1 MTTRLD
7 LIGNRSR
14 SYAATDA
21 STPSVEARN
30 PNIGLDHAYSADCA
44 RRQDGVC
51 LGFCRIG
58 IELIELARRN
68 RHVAEVDGWPASGRG
83 RRPRRL
89 AGAVE
94 PPRRRRG
101 KSKRPSGQG
110 GCRPPDP
117 NASKSYAAA
126 ARFAFAR
133 PSIIRPIPRELLE
146 LRVEATIHQRD
157 PTALRRGANGP
168 INFRLQCKR
177 VSAWPDIRARKL

>member
-1 MTTRLD
+1 M
-7 LIGNRSR
+7 
-14 SYAATDA
+14 
-21 STPSVEARN
+21 
-30 PNIGLDHAYSADCA
+30 
-44 RRQDGVC
+44 RRQTLRRLVLKRATRTSGSIMLIQQIAPVDKTEFASVFVA
-51 LGFCRIG
+51 L
-58 IELIELARRN
+58 ELSSIELARRN

-110 GCRPPDP
+110 GCRPPEP

-157 PTALRRGANGP
+157 PTALRRGANCP